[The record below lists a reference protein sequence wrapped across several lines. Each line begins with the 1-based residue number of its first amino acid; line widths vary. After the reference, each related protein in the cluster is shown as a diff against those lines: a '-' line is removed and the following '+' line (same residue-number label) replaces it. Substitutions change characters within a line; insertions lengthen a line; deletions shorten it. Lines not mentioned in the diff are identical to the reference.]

1 MKAMIKIKAVAL
13 LAAMIATTPAVAQDA
28 ELFASSAK
36 LTQKS
41 GEAIYNAIC
50 VACHQEGGV
59 GASGA
64 GAYPA
69 LAKNDNMA
77 ATDFPIHVVLHGQ
90 KGMPPLKGVLDD
102 AQIAEVVNYIR
113 GEFNGFNEEPAT
125 AEQVAEARK

>member
-1 MKAMIKIKAVAL
+1 MTKFKAAAMFGAL
-13 LAAMIATTPAVAQDA
+13 VLAAPAVAQDA
-28 ELFASSAK
+28 NLFASSSK
-36 LTQKS
+36 LTQQS

-50 VACHQEGGV
+50 VACHQKAGE

-77 ATDFPIHVVLHGQ
+77 AADYPIHVVLHGQ

-113 GEFNGFNEEPAT
+113 SEFNGFNDEPAT
-125 AEQVAEARK
+125 TEQVAAARN